1 MDRHIRDDLSTSSES
16 IDISWRLAA
25 PVYDAFVCKD
35 RPEDVKLGI
44 RSMAILFGRQTI
56 PLCAMAAVCF
66 LSLFAYSGML
76 NGQGWPFFASVMIA
90 GAVIAWRLANT
101 NIDRNEDC
109 VRFFLGSTHISL
121 VLAVGLAV
129 DAITSRV
136 ERGVP
141 L

>member
-1 MDRHIRDDLSTSSES
+1 
-16 IDISWRLAA
+16 
-25 PVYDAFVCKD
+25 
-35 RPEDVKLGI
+35 
-44 RSMAILFGRQTI
+44 MAILFGRQTI
-56 PLCAMAAVCF
+56 PLCAVVAVGF

-76 NGQGWPFFASVMIA
+76 NGQGWPFFASVVIA
-90 GAVIAWRLANT
+90 GAIVAWRLANT

-109 VRFFLGSTHISL
+109 VGFFLGSTHISL

-136 ERGVP
+136 ARGVP

>member
-1 MDRHIRDDLSTSSES
+1 M
-16 IDISWRLAA
+16 
-25 PVYDAFVCKD
+25 
-35 RPEDVKLGI
+35 LGI

-56 PLCAMAAVCF
+56 PLCPVAAVGF

-76 NGQGWPFFASVMIA
+76 NGQGWPFFASVIIA
-90 GAVIAWRLANT
+90 GTIVAWRLENT
-101 NIDRNEDC
+101 NVDRNEDC
-109 VRFFLGSTHISL
+109 VGFFLGSTHVCL

-136 ERGVP
+136 ARGVP